1 LGHVMS
7 GHVLY
12 RTMIV
17 ILMYLAQLGFPV
29 VGIAARVVLMALL
42 EWQRKSEFSADRA
55 GLLALQQPETTLHT
69 FMRLAGGGYDNET
82 NLNEFLIQA
91 DQYRDGG
98 DAADMVFKVL
108 NLLGATHPF
117 HVLRAAEL
125 RDWIEA
131 GEYDRILR
139 GEYRHRTDGAAPYKE
154 DLAAAA
160 QAYREDAQTFAR
172 QFSDALRQTR
182 DRFAEGFRRE
192 A

>member
-1 LGHVMS
+1 
-7 GHVLY
+7 
-12 RTMIV
+12 
-17 ILMYLAQLGFPV
+17 
-29 VGIAARVVLMALL
+29 
-42 EWQRKSEFSADRA
+42 
-55 GLLALQQPETTLHT
+55 
-69 FMRLAGGGYDNET
+69 MRLAGGGHDDET
-82 NLNEFLIQA
+82 NLNEFLVQA

-139 GEYRHRTDGAAPYKE
+139 GEYRHRTDDASPYKE

-160 QAYREDAQTFAR
+160 KAYRDDAQTFAR
-172 QFSDALRQTR
+172 QFGDALRQTR
-182 DRFAEGFRRE
+182 ERFSEGFRRPAE
-192 A
+192 PDA

>member
-1 LGHVMS
+1 
-7 GHVLY
+7 
-12 RTMIV
+12 
-17 ILMYLAQLGFPV
+17 
-29 VGIAARVVLMALL
+29 
-42 EWQRKSEFSADRA
+42 
-55 GLLALQQPETTLHT
+55 
-69 FMRLAGGGYDNET
+69 
-82 NLNEFLIQA
+82 
-91 DQYRDGG
+91 
-98 DAADMVFKVL
+98 VL

-131 GEYDRILR
+131 GEYDRVLR

-182 DRFAEGFRRE
+182 ERFAEGFRRSPD